1 MILFV
6 RTQFHECKVEVGCWT
21 TPLEKGQEAE
31 RTGYCM
37 GQLVILKL
45 PAIIR
50 GTVLEKMAMSRK

>member
-1 MILFV
+1 M
-6 RTQFHECKVEVGCWT
+6 QGG
-21 TPLEKGQEAE
+21 GQETE

-50 GTVLEKMAMSRK
+50 GTVLETMAMSRK